1 MATTARPASSP
12 TQLRCPIC
20 DKFGLPILP
29 VRYAVARTDMGHAP
43 ALPKGFGAGVADIE
57 LPADSARYT
66 LRTLRAGYLYVFD
79 EQLNHWSGYVVNEQ
93 SYLWEFNIRE
103 APPKVDALNFNAAC
117 RAKNDP
123 YLARCFTVADARYA
137 TKVWIAF
144 STAPWTAQVLKD
156 HGSRAHREAHMQC
169 IDVAAW
175 IQGASLQH
183 MGSFDTLPHIAEFA
197 ADAETLRNETRAYL
211 QRFLPAPYKRP
222 QALLKGDGSVKS
234 DDKSKQ
240 ALDLI
245 SPLFQEILKGAV
257 ARPKPDDLNAKL
269 MTAAWAFSPQPLR
282 FAKPE
287 AERMSAWAKRMA
299 QPYRPAVVGVVDPV
313 GIAMELNGL
322 AIQRALEYTEQ
333 ADLKWE
339 FETVGAINAIRK
351 AVINGAMVERSEYQQ
366 NAAAIFRP
374 FVPGALIRHSGNIAA
389 MSRNIEQA
397 GMLTPDQILRLE
409 TETWPKYVSYLNPKN
424 YQDAQTRFTD
434 GLNTLDTNTIGP
446 LDQAY
451 VAWLKSRFFV
461 DHFTH
466 NFDPNDIRNGV
477 IYQQVVHGCIIDAS
491 GRRHARSFFNE
502 CLGKD
507 PMLPDNPIL
516 RALIF
521 NHQKLA
527 TTWSQSQTDKNTS
540 PNIPWRDISA
550 RMLDAVKDTFVKIRT
565 GENLQGPFT
574 NISKYLFQLL
584 GPVTERLGKVIN
596 KGVVAGMAALPERRL
611 IALMLGVARAQNPHL
626 ELIEVS
632 SDLSPKQAARTLAR
646 AVNAISGGG
655 ASNLYKSAED
665 LIVETRAATSIPA
678 RGMFLVDSSE
688 LSRMGRGYSNAQ
700 KLATVDPQT
709 FESLLT
715 RTASEL
721 ARPEIKAGV
730 VVGIFAAATVIGYYG
745 DYVRGGKT
753 GLLGLNFGAAVTA
766 FLGITVEVTGRSMQK
781 MPWLESAVSRLFA
794 YLPFMRKFSF
804 GWLIGAGKWLG
815 VAGGVGMGVVTI
827 IQGFVEKKYNFFV
840 GILMV
845 GLGGAVAYVALAAVY
860 ASLMTAGVY
869 FLIGM
874 LIAVSLWAVSKFQ
887 SNAIQQ
893 WMAQSK
899 LGRLAEGER
908 FGSLL
913 DQQAA
918 FAKLAGE

>member
-1 MATTARPASSP
+1 M
-12 TQLRCPIC
+12 
-20 DKFGLPILP
+20 PILP

-43 ALPKGFGAGVADIE
+43 ALPKGFGAGVVDIE

-103 APPKVDALNFNAAC
+103 APPKVDVLNFNAAC

-144 STAPWTAQVLKD
+144 STTPWTAQVLKD
-156 HGSRAHREAHMQC
+156 HGSPAHRAAHMQC
-169 IDVAAW
+169 IDVATW

-183 MGSFDTLPHIAEFA
+183 VGSFDALPHVAEFA
-197 ADAETLRNETRAYL
+197 ADAATLRNETRAYL

-222 QALLKGDGSVKS
+222 ETLLKGDGSVRS

-257 ARPKPDDLNAKL
+257 ALPKPDDLNAKL

-287 AERMSAWAKRMA
+287 AGPMSAWAKRMA

-366 NAAAIFRP
+366 NAAAVLRP

-397 GMLTPDQILRLE
+397 GMLTPEQILKLE

-434 GLNTLDTNTIGP
+434 GLNALDTNTIGP

-451 VAWLKSRFFV
+451 VAWLESRFFI

-491 GRRHARSFFNE
+491 GRRHARTFFNE

-540 PNIPWRDISA
+540 PNVPWRDISA
-550 RMLDAVKDTFVKIRT
+550 RILDAVKDTFVKIRM

-665 LIVETRAATSIPA
+665 LIVETRAAASIPA

-688 LSRMGRGYSNAQ
+688 LSQMGRGYSNAQ
-700 KLATVDPQT
+700 KLAAVDPQT

-730 VVGIFAAATVIGYYG
+730 IVGIFAAATVIGYYG

-753 GLLGLNFGAAVTA
+753 ELLGLNFGAAVTA

-781 MPWLESAVSRLFA
+781 MPWLESAISRLFA
-794 YLPFMRKFSF
+794 YLPFMRKFSS
-804 GWLIGAGKWLG
+804 GWLIGVGKWLG
-815 VAGGVGMGVVTI
+815 VAGGVGMGAVI
-827 IQGFVEKKYNFFV
+827 MKQGFDEFKYNNSI
-840 GILMV
+840 GILMGV
-845 GLGGAVAYVALAAVY
+845 LGFASCAAAVMVLSS
-860 ASLMTAGVY
+860 SLLMVGVG
-869 FLIGM
+869 FVLGV
-874 LIAVSLWAVSKFQ
+874 LIAAALYVVSIFQ
-887 SNAIQQ
+887 SNEIKK
-893 WMAQSK
+893 WMAQSR
-899 LGRLAEGER
+899 LGKFPASEQFHSLYDQKTALAKIVN
-908 FGSLL
+908 
-913 DQQAA
+913 D
-918 FAKLAGE
+918 

>member
-1 MATTARPASSP
+1 
-12 TQLRCPIC
+12 
-20 DKFGLPILP
+20 
-29 VRYAVARTDMGHAP
+29 MG
-43 ALPKGFGAGVADIE
+43 
-57 LPADSARYT
+57 T
-66 LRTLRAGYLYVFD
+66 
-79 EQLNHWSGYVVNEQ
+79 
-93 SYLWEFNIRE
+93 
-103 APPKVDALNFNAAC
+103 
-117 RAKNDP
+117 
-123 YLARCFTVADARYA
+123 
-137 TKVWIAF
+137 
-144 STAPWTAQVLKD
+144 
-156 HGSRAHREAHMQC
+156 
-169 IDVAAW
+169 
-175 IQGASLQH
+175 
-183 MGSFDTLPHIAEFA
+183 FDTLPRIAEFA

-211 QRFLPAPYKRP
+211 QRFLPAPYTQP
-222 QALLKGDGSVKS
+222 EALLNGDGAVKS
-234 DDKSKQ
+234 GEKSKQ

-257 ARPKPDDLNAKL
+257 ALPKPDDLNAKL

-282 FAKPE
+282 FAEPE
-287 AERMSAWAKRMA
+287 AGPMSAWAKRMA

-366 NAAAIFRP
+366 NAAAVLRP

-397 GMLTPDQILRLE
+397 GMLTPDQILKLE

-434 GLNTLDTNTIGP
+434 GLNKLDTDTIGP
-446 LDQAY
+446 LDRAY
-451 VAWLKSRFFV
+451 VAWLESRFFI

-466 NFDPNDIRNGV
+466 NFDPDDIRNGV

-491 GRRHARSFFNE
+491 GRRHARTFFNE

-540 PNIPWRDISA
+540 PNVPWRDISA
-550 RMLDAVKDTFVKIRT
+550 RILDAVKDTFVTMRM

-665 LIVETRAATSIPA
+665 LIVETRAAASIPA

-700 KLATVDPQT
+700 KLAAVDPQT

-730 VVGIFAAATVIGYYG
+730 IVGIFAAATVIGYYG

-781 MPWLESAVSRLFA
+781 MPWLESSIGRLFA
-794 YLPFMRKFSF
+794 YLPFMRKFSS
-804 GWLIGAGKWLG
+804 GWLIGVGKWLG
-815 VAGGVGMGVVTI
+815 VAGGVGMGAVI
-827 IQGFVEKKYNFFV
+827 MKQGFDEFKYNNSI
-840 GILMV
+840 GILMGV
-845 GLGGAVAYVALAAVY
+845 LGFASCAAAVMVLSS
-860 ASLMTAGVY
+860 SLLMVGVG
-869 FLIGM
+869 FVLGV
-874 LIAVSLWAVSKFQ
+874 LIAAALYVVSIFQ
-887 SNAIQQ
+887 SNEIQK
-893 WMAQSK
+893 WMAQSR
-899 LGRLAEGER
+899 LGKFPASEQFHSLYDQKTALAKIVN
-908 FGSLL
+908 
-913 DQQAA
+913 D
-918 FAKLAGE
+918 